1 MTNLKSFEVLFIGCY
16 VPRYRDKN
24 RRALGAF
31 ISVCAYIGWKIKTNK
46 RKDTK
51 TLDYGNMVRA
61 KVEINGEYN

>member
-46 RKDTK
+46 KKRHKNFGLWK
-51 TLDYGNMVRA
+51 HGKGKSGN
-61 KVEINGEYN
+61 